1 MPRNGFFQ
9 HGEQD
14 PESSERLLTFM
25 ELRRERTLAA
35 GRPERVPAG
44 EINGNKTLWD
54 RLGEG
59 LPTEQRIHLDTH
71 GYVVVPDVLSSSE
84 VQALLDATHA
94 LEDDHR
100 AGRPIPDPCWV
111 ESDAHEYFRANNIIH
126 VNPAFFDY
134 VSKPAIVSMADHAIG
149 LRPRL
154 VESEVHIRRQPTVGS
169 DSYDFHRG
177 TWFDGTVVDGWYHYP
192 MIKALTFLTDVGPD
206 DGGTAVVP
214 GSHKF
219 RADSDLQSV
228 VDAAL
233 RSPSL
238 IDTVCASAGSTLLFF
253 ESLVHSNGV
262 IRSGRERVVVISA
275 YGPMMFQPVSGH
287 EPQGEL
293 LSRLPSDYYE
303 FIDGARTYMP

>member
-14 PESSERLLTFM
+14 TEASERLLGFM
-25 ELRRERTLAA
+25 ESRREQTLAA
-35 GRPERVPAG
+35 GRPPRDPA
-44 EINGNKTLWD
+44 EEVNGNKTLWD
-54 RLGEG
+54 RLGDG
-59 LPTEQRIHLDTH
+59 LTAEQRILLDTR
-71 GYVVVPDVLSSSE
+71 GYVVVPDVLSPAE
-84 VQALLDATHA
+84 VRTLLDVTHA

-100 AGRPIPDPCWV
+100 ANRTIPRPCWV
-111 ESDAHEYFRANNIIH
+111 ESDAREYFRANNVIH
-126 VNPAFFDY
+126 LDPAYLDY
-134 VSKPAIVSMADHAIG
+134 VSKPSLVSMIDQALG

-154 VESEVHIRRQPTVGS
+154 VESEVHIRRQPQTGS
-169 DSYDFHRG
+169 DAYDFHRG
-177 TWFDGTVVDGWYHYP
+177 TWFDGTLIDGWYRYP
-192 MIKALTFLTDVGPD
+192 MVKALTFLTDVGPE

-219 RADSDLQSV
+219 RADSDLQYV
-228 VDAAL
+228 ADAAL

-253 ESLVHSNGV
+253 ESLVHSNGI

-293 LSRLPSDYYE
+293 LSRLPADYYE